1 MLQIVYISTA
11 QPGFAPSDLREVL
24 DASRRN
30 NAAVD
35 VTGLLVS
42 GGRRFLQVLEG
53 PEAAVEATLARIA
66 ADPRHRALVKLSSK
80 QVDVRQFGD
89 WSMGFE
95 LGGVP
100 GAGDLNAVVANLVVK
115 LSDRNLAAQ
124 FLGFA
129 EIHARA
135 A

>member
-1 MLQIVYISTA
+1 MLQTVYISTA
-11 QPGFAPSDLREVL
+11 QPNFANAELVSVL

-30 NAAVD
+30 NAKVG
-35 VTGLLVS
+35 VTGLLVA

-53 PEAAVEATLARIA
+53 PEAAVEATLGRIQ
-66 ADPRHRALVKLSSK
+66 ADPRHRALVTLSRK
-80 QVDVRQFGD
+80 TVDARQFGD

-100 GAGDLNAVVANLVVK
+100 GGADLKSVVEALVGK
-115 LSDRNLAAQ
+115 LGDRNLAAQ
-124 FLGFA
+124 FQGFA

>member
-1 MLQIVYISTA
+1 MLQTVYISTA
-11 QPGFAPSDLREVL
+11 QPKLPQAELRAVL
-24 DASRRN
+24 DSSRRN
-30 NAAVD
+30 NAAVG
-35 VTGLLVS
+35 VTGLLVA

-53 PEAAVEATLARIA
+53 PDAAVEATLARIKV
-66 ADPRHRALVKLSSK
+66 DPRHRAIVTLSRK
-80 QVDVRQFGD
+80 DVDARQFGD

-95 LGGVP
+95 LGAA
-100 GAGDLNAVVANLVVK
+100 AGTADLKSVVDSLVSR

-124 FLGFA
+124 FQGFA

>member
-11 QPGFAPSDLREVL
+11 QPGFAQSDLREVL
-24 DASRRN
+24 EASRRN

-35 VTGLLVS
+35 VTGLLVA

-53 PEAAVEATLARIA
+53 PEAAVEATLARIK
-66 ADPRHRALVKLSSK
+66 ADPRHRALVNLSSK
-80 QVDVRQFGD
+80 QVDARQFGD

-100 GAGDLNAVVANLVVK
+100 GAGDLNVVVANLVAK